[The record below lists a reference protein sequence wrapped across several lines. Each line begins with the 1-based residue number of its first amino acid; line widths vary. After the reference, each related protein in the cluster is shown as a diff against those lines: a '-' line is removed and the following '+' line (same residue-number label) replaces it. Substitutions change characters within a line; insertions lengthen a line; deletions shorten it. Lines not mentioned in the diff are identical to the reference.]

1 MSKLSLIDLYLLFKT
16 TNLRPVYEFL
26 METDSFNFENRELK
40 INAKEAFIKYQQWK
54 KVRRKR
60 ADLLLMAEGR
70 KGRPRKV

>member
-40 INAKEAFIKYQQWK
+40 INAKEALIKYQQWK
-54 KVRRKR
+54 KIRRKR